1 LSSRRRRIG
10 TGPIASTWLVIFL
23 TVPHSL
29 LSDPIMHQA
38 SADSDVA
45 IRDSHSAGDGRV
57 SARDELDTI
66 RAHEKIK

>member
-1 LSSRRRRIG
+1 
-10 TGPIASTWLVIFL
+10 
-23 TVPHSL
+23 VPHSL